1 MSYFNTQFSVGGVP
15 QVNAMQARSFI
26 DRMKEQDR
34 DRRERSRAL
43 AEDQKRLE
51 LLAQGYGMEK
61 GEAQSMSRGELAGFI
76 ERKTMEVAQRKTE
89 QDQILNLQKFANQ
102 VQQTDINRMMADSQ
116 NKFAQANLENI
127 QNQKNIMQAEQTR
140 IAKDA
145 QAIRGAMAQGGLR
158 DFSKFL
164 PADTAQAMSDQGVLD
179 AYQKFGGRSQN
190 PFANMSPMQQAM
202 DTEAGKNFATYN
214 PNIAKSNI
222 AKLERAIGQ
231 IENAIATGENI
242 AGTARSFLPE
252 IMQNALNKGGLAL
265 KEAVESVIQ
274 LNLRETLG
282 AQFTAKEGDLFMRRG
297 YNPTGSDQE
306 NLIKVRDLLQKV
318 KASAD
323 LEAKRYEYG
332 TTHGTMQGFVPP
344 MPSGIN
350 LGGDANATQ
359 PTTTTSSGNPFSS
372 TPLNKIVK

>member
-1 MSYFNTQFSVGGVP
+1 MSYFNTQFSGGSVP

-26 DRMKEQDR
+26 ERMKDQDKQ
-34 DRRERSRAL
+34 RRERSKAL

-61 GEAQSMSRGELAGFI
+61 GEASSMSRGELSGFI
-76 ERKTMEVAQRKTE
+76 EKKTMEVAQRKAE

-102 VQQTDINRMMADSQ
+102 VQQTDINRQMATSQ
-116 NKFAQANLENI
+116 MKFADANLKNAENQQTMLENEKKRII
-127 QNQKNIMQAEQTR
+127 Q
-140 IAKDA
+140 DA
-145 QAIRGAMAQGGLR
+145 QAIRAGMESGGMS

-164 PADTAQAMSDQGVLD
+164 PKATANQMSDEGLIN
-179 AYQKFGGRSQN
+179 AFQKFGGRNRN

-202 DTEAGKNFATYN
+202 DTKAGQNFATYN

-222 AKLERAIGQ
+222 SKLERAIGQ

-242 AGTARSFLPE
+242 AGTAKSFLPE
-252 IMQNALNKGGLAL
+252 IMQNALNKGGVAL

-282 AQFTAKEGDLFMRRG
+282 AQFTEKEGMLFMKRG
-297 YNPTGSDQE
+297 YNPTGTDQE

-323 LEAKRYEYG
+323 LEAKRYQYG

-344 MPSGIN
+344 MPSGITS
-350 LGGDANATQ
+350 GADTNATQ
-359 PTTTTSSGNPFSS
+359 PTTTSSGNPFSS
-372 TPLNKIVK
+372 TPLGKIVK